1 MKIEP
6 KICSGILAKA
16 AHLQP
21 LAQQLA
27 TQLNLPLLESEA
39 HFQADAIYLLYQTDG
54 LRIVATTNRQPLSFH
69 IDFGDGLYLRRQQTG
84 GKDQGLAKAVGIKQN
99 HLPTVLDATAGFAR
113 DSFTLAS
120 LGCQITLLE
129 RSPVLAAMLEDAIER
144 ASYDHQ
150 IANIIARMDLHRID
164 AQTYLSEIATN
175 KAPAPDVIYLDPM
188 FPERKK
194 KAQVKK
200 EMQILH
206 QLLGSDDQTPYPL
219 ELALTVAKQRVVVKR
234 PKQAEDLNN
243 LEPSYRVIGKAS
255 RYDIYLTADSETA
268 SKQN

>member
-1 MKIEP
+1 LKTKP
-6 KICSGILAKA
+6 KFCSGILAKA
-16 AHLQP
+16 PYLHP

-27 TQLNLPLLESEA
+27 TKLDLPLLEPED
-39 HFQADAIYLLYQTDG
+39 HFEKGAIYLLYQTDG
-54 LRIVATTNRQPLSFH
+54 LHIVATTHQQPLRFH

-99 HLPTVLDATAGFAR
+99 YLPTVLDATAGFAR

-120 LGCQITLLE
+120 LGCQVTLLE

-150 IANIIARMDLHRID
+150 IASIIARMQLHTMD
-164 AQTYLSEIATN
+164 AQAYLINVTTN
-175 KAPAPDVIYLDPM
+175 KYPAPDAIYLDPM

-219 ELALTVAKQRVVVKR
+219 ELALAIAKQRVVVKR

-243 LEPSYRVIGKAS
+243 QQPSYRIVGKAS
-255 RYDIYLTADSETA
+255 RYDIYLTGENKTA
-268 SKQN
+268 

>member
-1 MKIEP
+1 MKTKP
-6 KICSGILAKA
+6 TFCSGILAKA
-16 AHLQP
+16 THLQP
-21 LAQQLA
+21 LAQELA
-27 TQLNLPLLESEA
+27 TQLNLPVLESEA
-39 HFQADAIYLLYQTDG
+39 QFKADAIYLLYQTDG
-54 LRIVATTNRQPLSFH
+54 LHIVATTNRQPLSFH
-69 IDFGDGLYLRRQQTG
+69 IDFADGLYLRRQQTS

-120 LGCQITLLE
+120 LGCQVTLLE
-129 RSPVLAAMLEDAIER
+129 RSPVLAAILEDAIER

-150 IANIIARMDLHRID
+150 IANIIARMDLHTID
-164 AQTYLSEIATN
+164 AQAYLGEINTN
-175 KAPAPDVIYLDPM
+175 KTPAPDVIYLDPM

-206 QLLGSDDQTPYPL
+206 QLLGSDDQLPYPL
-219 ELALTVAKQRVVVKR
+219 ELALNVAKQRVVVKR

-243 LEPSYRVIGKAS
+243 QEPSFRIVGKAS
-255 RYDIYLTADSETA
+255 RYDIYLTGDNKTA
-268 SKQN
+268 PNQH